1 MNAIPESPCRGRV
14 KTRFYVWYETRNL
27 LQLWILGRFPSVV
40 HWCRLNGG
48 NEGVN
53 GDCEQPMGGG
63 RGRIRTVMNGTGLPL
78 VLEAC
83 WPGSGSVQIERRT
96 QNPNGEM
103 REVLS
108 VVIELN
114 PPDDAVLLHIL

>member
-1 MNAIPESPCRGRV
+1 MAIASSQWE
-14 KTRFYVWYETRNL
+14 WWE
-27 LQLWILGRFPSVV
+27 
-40 HWCRLNGG
+40 
-48 NEGVN
+48 
-53 GDCEQPMGGG
+53 
-63 RGRIRTVMNGTGLPL
+63 RIRTVMNGTGLPL
-78 VLEAC
+78 VLEVLLV
-83 WPGSGSVQIERRT
+83 GSGSVQIERRA